1 VNSEKIR
8 DTTFENRGFGWWGY
22 SVREVDGLLR
32 RIAAELDA
40 GRPVGS
46 LIENATVRT
55 RNYTMAGTYDIDAVD
70 WFMDQLLRPSHD
82 ELAGMSEDLWR
93 DLGVTAVFSRSVGRK
108 YFNKDCDDGWR
119 NFGQV
124 PGVHLR
130 WEDGELRSA
139 EQQTLASVAGGI
151 VSLGSGGRR
160 FTIRA
165 AGSAGSWSPDIS
177 ELEARSFRDL
187 AGHLSNGKLPL
198 NNRLY
203 PHNRPGELFDK
214 AEIPIL
220 YTSGANYARRAYARV
235 TFPDERWLR
244 FPVRGTGRTNAI
256 MTAVDQD
263 GNKVARYRLTGKLR
277 AFSART
283 ARTVEITIH
292 PGHPLTDELVLAI
305 AISAPW
311 LSSYFSHPGGGG
323 G

>member
-1 VNSEKIR
+1 
-8 DTTFENRGFGWWGY
+8 
-22 SVREVDGLLR
+22 VREVDGLLR

-55 RNYTMAGTYDIDAVD
+55 RNYTMAGTFDIDAVD
-70 WFMDQLLRPSHD
+70 WFVDQLLRPSHD
-82 ELAGMSEDLWR
+82 ELAGMSEDPWR
-93 DLGVTAVFSRSVGRK
+93 DLGVTAVFSRGASRK
-108 YFNKDCDDGWR
+108 YFHKDCGDGWR
-119 NFGQV
+119 NFGKV

-139 EQQTLASVAGGI
+139 EQQTLASVAGGM
-151 VSLGSGGRR
+151 VSLGSSGRR
-160 FTIRA
+160 FTIRKS
-165 AGSAGSWSPDIS
+165 GSAGSWSPDIA
-177 ELEARSFRDL
+177 ELGARSFRDF
-187 AGHLSNGKLPL
+187 AGHLSNGKLHL
-198 NNRLY
+198 NHRLDRGAGKTWSG
-203 PHNRPGELFDK
+203 RPGELVD
-214 AEIPIL
+214 EMGIPIL
-220 YTSGANYARRAYARV
+220 HSSGANYAWRACARV

-244 FPVRGTGRTNAI
+244 FLVRGTGRTNAI

-277 AFSART
+277 SFSART
-283 ARTVEITIH
+283 ARTAEITVH

-311 LSSYFSHPGGGG
+311 LSSYFSTPGGGG